1 MRRERE
7 RVAVPPLTRPARR
20 REDEGTAAVLRLQR
34 TAGNRAVTRLL
45 SRQPKTA
52 ESAHAVPWRGKVV
65 ATWNAALR
73 SRPHKEREDPYEG
86 ILADLDRGAEVTVVG
101 EEHGWLRAEATV
113 DAKKVTGYIS
123 HELVRYVGP
132 VAQVAAID
140 LTQPIDLGVRSPDAA
155 FVALKRAENRR
166 AAIPDWGPT
175 EDERKELERAANTLE
190 GTGRYTVD
198 RSTFVVSFAPPA
210 YASRI
215 SVTTIEDFI
224 LFVEAV
230 EWQYPQATPGEIAG
244 EIRQIQYAGGNWEA
258 MLNSPGIIDAGRP
271 VDLES
276 PTNPIAQRFDVSAL
290 KNRGH
295 KVTTAFGDVDA
306 FHVVAGIDAALNG
319 AAKAPSSADEET
331 ELKFRTLATADA
343 GDPRDFAT
351 WSGDLGQAYADYLSA
366 RYVEGRKQVKLLA
379 YIQSAA
385 TPEELLGDI
394 HGYIAME
401 VFKNTPPTV
410 RTGWWLTGQSATVS
424 NVLRTLYLVGK
435 HGTGAAGSYQS
446 FVERVSGRS
455 GADLKAFVTA
465 RALAFARVWYV
476 KDAKAFRGRV
486 GSATHAGSLDKA
498 VVLRGLVQEFDENH
512 ADNEDNAAPDDR
524 LSAVVARFLP
534 MLSGT
539 TD

>member
-1 MRRERE
+1 MRPERE
-7 RVAVPPLTRPARR
+7 PVADARVARTAPQQ
-20 REDEGTAAVLRLQR
+20 EGDRAGALLQLQR
-34 TAGNRAVTRLL
+34 TAGNRTVTRLL

-52 ESAHAVPWRGKVV
+52 EPAHAVPWRGEVV

-73 SRPHKEREDPYEG
+73 SRPQKNPEHPYQG
-86 ILADLDRGAEVTVVG
+86 VLADLDRGTEVTVTG
-101 EEHGWLRAEATV
+101 EQHGWLRAEATV
-113 DAKKVTGYIS
+113 DGTQVIGYIS

-132 VAQVAAID
+132 VARDAPID

-166 AAIPDWGPT
+166 VAIPDWKPT
-175 EDERKELERAANTLE
+175 EDERKELDRAADTLE
-190 GTGRYTVD
+190 GTHRYTVD
-198 RSTFVVSFAPPA
+198 RATFVVSFAPPA
-210 YASRI
+210 FASGI

-230 EWQYPQATPGEIAG
+230 EQQYPQATPGEVAG
-244 EIRQIQYAGGNWEA
+244 ELRQIQYAGGNWEA
-258 MLNSPGIIDAGRP
+258 MLNSPGITDGGRP

-276 PTNPIAQRFDVSAL
+276 PANPVAQRFDIPAL
-290 KNRGH
+290 KSSGH
-295 KVTTAFGDVDA
+295 KVATAFGDIDA
-306 FHVVAGIDAALNG
+306 FHVLAGIDAALNG
-319 AAKAPSSADEET
+319 AAKGPSSADEEA
-331 ELKFRTLATADA
+331 ELKYKTLAAADA

-401 VFKNTPPTV
+401 VFKNTPPTA

-435 HGTGAAGSYQS
+435 HGTGGAGSYQS
-446 FVERVSGRS
+446 FVEQVSGKS

-498 VVLRGLVQEFDENH
+498 VVLRELLQEFDENH
-512 ADNEDNAAPDDR
+512 TDNEGNAAPDDR

-534 MLSGT
+534 MLGGT